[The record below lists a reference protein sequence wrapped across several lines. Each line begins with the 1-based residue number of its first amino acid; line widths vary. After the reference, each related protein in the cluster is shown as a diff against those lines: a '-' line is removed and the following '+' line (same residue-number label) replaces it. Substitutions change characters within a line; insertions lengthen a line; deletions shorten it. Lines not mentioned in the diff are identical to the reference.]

1 MYRSLETNQSLA
13 ISIRVVVS
21 LKTRLM
27 TNESQVLPV
36 MNLLLISL
44 DVAQNPPVDHVSH
57 LGLVDDW
64 TSLLITCS

>member
-1 MYRSLETNQSLA
+1 M
-13 ISIRVVVS
+13 RVKYY
-21 LKTRLM
+21 LLW
-27 TNESQVLPV
+27 V
-36 MNLLLISL
+36 MNLLVISL